1 VRCSNQLSY
10 IANRASSE
18 SLPRHCA
25 AGIMRI
31 WLWGV
36 NPFFVWKNEFGCV
49 WRVIGR
55 CRAKAQQSG
64 FFYDIRTQI
73 APLAR

>member
-1 VRCSNQLSY
+1 QLSY

-36 NPFFVWKNEFGCV
+36 NPFFARKTEFGCV

-64 FFYDIRTQI
+64 FFCDIWQQI
-73 APLAR
+73 RNLRP